1 MSVLDNLFNR
11 PTTEHV
17 QDAGQNVSIIYATA
31 LADSSGGY
39 VLVQMGD
46 AITADEAMGA
56 EDDAEQY
63 VDMDELGDDDTV
75 ADVDEDSDAEALAA
89 IDVAEGIEDPE
100 EVSETDETD
109 DDAED
114 VSGEQIEDD

>member
-1 MSVLDNLFNR
+1 MSVLDNLFDR

-31 LADSSGGY
+31 LADSANGH
-39 VLVQMGD
+39 VFVQLGD

-56 EDDAEQY
+56 DDESIEL

-75 ADVDEDSDAEALAA
+75 ADVDEDSDAEELAT
-89 IDVAEGIEDPE
+89 IDEDEGIEDPE